1 MKITSI
7 KAIPWAPDLRPDVYG
22 VLHAR
27 NFVAVKV
34 ETDEGI
40 TGWGDATIGPLAVA
54 KLVEEFGAIII
65 GEDPSRIDYHWERL
79 YHLNHVQGGPM
90 QLSAIAGIEMA
101 LWDIKG
107 KALGVPVYELLGGM
121 YRDRIWTYGRWDG
134 DTPESAVEHAL
145 AQKAEGLTALKG
157 DPFDH
162 KGLFISY
169 EAEKKAIDTLAA
181 VRKAVGDDM
190 ELLVECHG
198 RLAPSSAIRIG
209 NAMEQYRPFVYEEP
223 IPWENLD
230 ALQRVAEAV
239 NIPIATGERLYTK
252 WDYAQLLSRNIVA
265 MIQPD
270 IIQGGGISEMKKI
283 AAMAEAYYVGYQSHA
298 IHGPMD
304 VCSSLHI
311 SASTPN
317 FMINEGGH
325 YHNWRAAAQD
335 MVIGEFPDITDG
347 YIPVPTSP
355 GLGVAMNE
363 DWLEKHPPVDD
374 RSQAGNAVWAQQTG
388 RLPSKQFEQWNP

>member
-1 MKITSI
+1 MKISSI
-7 KAIPWAPDLRPDVYG
+7 KAIPWSPDQTPDSYG
-22 VLHAR
+22 VLASR

-40 TGWGDATIGPLAVA
+40 TGWGDATVGPLSVA
-54 KLVEEFGAIII
+54 NMVEELGDIIL
-65 GEDPSRIDYHWERL
+65 GEDPARIDYHWERL
-79 YHLNHVQGGPM
+79 YHLNHVQGGPI
-90 QLSAIAGIEMA
+90 QLSAISGIEMA

-107 KALGVPVYELLGGM
+107 KSLGVPVYELLGGKF
-121 YRDRIWTYGRWDG
+121 RDRIWTYGRWDG
-134 DTPESAVEHAL
+134 ITPEAAVEHAL
-145 AQKAEGLTALKG
+145 SQKSKGLTALKG

-169 EAEKKAIDTLAA
+169 EAEKKAVDTLAA
-181 VRKAVGDDM
+181 VREAVGNDM

-198 RLAPSSAIRIG
+198 RLAPSSAIRIA
-209 NAMEQYRPFVYEEP
+209 NEMEQYRPFVYEEP
-223 IPWENLD
+223 VPWENLD

-252 WDYAQLLSRNIVA
+252 WDYAQLLNRNIVA

-283 AAMAEAYYVGYQSHA
+283 AAMAAAHYVGYQSHA

-304 VCSSLHI
+304 VCSALHI
-311 SASTPN
+311 AASIPN
-317 FMINEGGH
+317 FMINEGGN
-325 YHNWRAAAQD
+325 YFRWREIAED
-335 MVIGEFPDITDG
+335 MVMGEFPNLTDG
-347 YIPVPTSP
+347 YVSIPTSP

-363 DWLEKHPPVDD
+363 EWLEKHPPVET
-374 RSQAGNAVWAQQTG
+374 RSQPGNAIWAQQAG

>member
-1 MKITSI
+1 
-7 KAIPWAPDLRPDVYG
+7 
-22 VLHAR
+22 
-27 NFVAVKV
+27 
-34 ETDEGI
+34 
-40 TGWGDATIGPLAVA
+40 
-54 KLVEEFGAIII
+54 
-65 GEDPSRIDYHWERL
+65 
-79 YHLNHVQGGPM
+79 
-90 QLSAIAGIEMA
+90 
-101 LWDIKG
+101 
-107 KALGVPVYELLGGM
+107 M

-145 AQKAEGLTALKG
+145 AQKSTGLTALKG

-198 RLAPSSAIRIG
+198 RLSPSSAIRIG
-209 NAMEQYRPFVYEEP
+209 NSMEQYRPFVYEEP

-283 AAMAEAYYVGYQSHA
+283 AAMAEAYYVGYQS
-298 IHGPMD
+298 
-304 VCSSLHI
+304 
-311 SASTPN
+311 
-317 FMINEGGH
+317 
-325 YHNWRAAAQD
+325 
-335 MVIGEFPDITDG
+335 
-347 YIPVPTSP
+347 PVSYTHLTLPTSD
-355 GLGVAMNE
+355 LV
-363 DWLEKHPPVDD
+363 
-374 RSQAGNAVWAQQTG
+374 
-388 RLPSKQFEQWNP
+388 